1 MKFLRIFHKKNIVA
15 EQTAQLQLKESNG
28 FKALRSL
35 SSYSLLIILIGILL
49 IGGCWLLTWQ
59 QINYDYDRTIQ
70 ETSLETMNLSIAFE
84 EHVRRIIADAD
95 KDLLNLKEAY
105 EQDGI
110 SSPGFSA
117 YAHNA
122 EKDPAR
128 DRIAV
133 YNERGDVIVSFIR
146 ASIGLN
152 SSDRDYFQVHKS
164 STSQELDIGR
174 TILGRAISKQII
186 PLTRRINKPDGSFGG
201 IVYIGL
207 KVDYFLSFYQKI
219 ELGQQR
225 LISLTGRD
233 GFNRARRSGDNFES
247 GQDHRNSEMW
257 RRIQAKSS
265 FASYLS
271 TNIYDGVARVTSYRA
286 MAEYPLIV
294 SVGKSAQVALAS
306 YEQRKQNYILGSTLV
321 SLLIVAICGFLIDRM
336 RQVIGESDKRYESL
350 VTAMPDGFAY
360 CKMIYENDEPE
371 DLIYLAT
378 NDAFTK
384 LTGLENAVGK
394 RITELIPGIKESNPE
409 LLKIYGRV
417 AKSGQS
423 ERFENYYEPLK
434 AWLLIAVSSH
444 GDGNFMVIFDNI
456 TERKLMEEELKKHRE
471 NLQVLVAE
479 QVRDINKINSE
490 MAVILDSISYPF
502 YVLDKE
508 WRFTYINKE
517 AMQMNIRMEKMHVG
531 QNIWELYPE
540 LIGGELYQKCHET
553 CATKTP
559 IHTIY
564 KSIFHEKNY
573 EIHLHPYPD
582 GLFVYFRDVTEQK
595 RYEAEMSRLDR
606 LNIIGEMAASI
617 GHEVRNPMTTV
628 RGYLQWFGQK
638 AAFVDYREQLTVMIE
653 ELDRANTI
661 ITEFLSL
668 AKDKNINLESTN
680 LNIIIQ
686 GIWPLLQADAF
697 RRGNTIELALGD
709 TPKVFADDNEIRQC
723 ILNLV
728 ANGLDA
734 MPEGGKLT
742 ISTVKSESQ
751 VIMTVRDSGSGIP
764 LEIIEKLW
772 VPFFTTKE
780 HGTGLGLSVC
790 YQIAQR
796 HGATIEVETSPKGTA
811 FHFIFSQKKKDS
823 E

>member
-1 MKFLRIFHKKNIVA
+1 MKFLRTLHKNNIVE
-15 EQTAQLQLKESNG
+15 EQTAQLRLKESNG
-28 FKALRSL
+28 LKAVQTL
-35 SSYSLLIILIGILL
+35 SSYSWPIILIGIFL
-49 IGGCWLLTWQ
+49 IGGCWFLTQ
-59 QINYDYDRTIQ
+59 QQMSYDYDRTIQ

-110 SSPGFSA
+110 SSPVFAA

-122 EKDPAR
+122 EKDPTR

-133 YNERGDVIVSFIR
+133 YNEHGDVIVSFIR

-152 SSDRDYFQVHKS
+152 SSDRDYFRVHQS
-164 STSQELDIGR
+164 SSSQDLDIGK

-207 KVDYFLSFYQKI
+207 KTDYFLSFYQKI
-219 ELGQQR
+219 ELGQQQ
-225 LISLTGRD
+225 LISLTGKD
-233 GFNRARRSGDNFES
+233 GFNRARRSDDNFES
-247 GQDHRNSEMW
+247 GQDSRSGKFYKKNQEESP
-257 RRIQAKSS
+257 
-265 FASYLS
+265 FASYVS
-271 TNIYDGVARVTSYRA
+271 TNIHDGVTRVTSYRA
-286 MAEYPLIV
+286 MSEYPLIV
-294 SVGKSAQVALAS
+294 SVGKSTQVALAS
-306 YEQRKQNYILGSTLV
+306 YEQRKQNYIFGSILV
-321 SLLIVAICGFLIDRM
+321 SLFIVAICGFLIDRM
-336 RQVIGESDKRYESL
+336 RQVICESDKRYQSL

-371 DLIYLAT
+371 DLIYLAV

-384 LTGLENAVGK
+384 LTELENVVGK

-417 AKSGQS
+417 AKTGQS

-434 AWLLIAVSSH
+434 AWLSIAVSSH
-444 GDGNFMVIFDNI
+444 GDGNFMAIFDNV

-471 NLQVLVAE
+471 NLQVLVEE
-479 QVRDINKINSE
+479 QVRKINKINSE
-490 MAVILDSISYPF
+490 MVAILDSISYPF

-517 AMQMNIRMEKMHVG
+517 AMQANSRMEKTYVG

-540 LIGGELYQKCHET
+540 LIGGELHQKYYEA

-564 KSIFHEKNY
+564 KSIIHGKIY
-573 EIHLHPYPD
+573 EVHLHPYPE
-582 GLFVYFRDVTEQK
+582 GLFTCFRDVTEQK
-595 RYEAEMSRLDR
+595 KYEAEMSRLDR

-628 RGYLQWFGQK
+628 RGYLQWFSQK
-638 AAFVDYREQLTVMIE
+638 TVFVDYREQLTVMIE

-668 AKDKNINLESTN
+668 AKDKNVNLESN
-680 LNIIIQ
+680 DLNTIIQ
-686 GIWPLLQADAF
+686 GLLPLLQADAF
-697 RRGNTIELALGD
+697 RRGKTIELVLGD
-709 TPKVFADDNEIRQC
+709 ISKVFADDNEIRQC

-734 MPEGGKLT
+734 MPEGGTLT
-742 ISTVKSESQ
+742 IGTASLESQ
-751 VIMTVRDSGSGIP
+751 VIMTVRDNGPGIP
-764 LEIIEKLW
+764 PEIIEKLW
-772 VPFFTTKE
+772 LPFFTTKE
-780 HGTGLGLSVC
+780 HGTGLGLPVC

-796 HGATIEVETSPKGTA
+796 HGATIEVETSPEGTA
-811 FHFIFSQKKKDS
+811 FHFIFSQKKRDS
-823 E
+823 